1 MGVLAEF
8 LKEKADEIRAA
19 KPERDRLV
27 SDWTAAV
34 ECLLG
39 QIEQWLRESDPEGLI
54 RCQRVGHSFNDE
66 GMGPYTVPGL
76 KLELDGQVVG
86 VVPVARR
93 VVASVVLPGESQPRR
108 AEGRVDLTRYGDTH
122 YILYRFRDAGGD
134 RWYVVHDG
142 VFDTKLNRPVGRD
155 LTREEFEA
163 DLASL
168 FR

>member
-27 SDWTAAV
+27 ADWTAAV
-34 ECLLG
+34 ERLLG
-39 QIEQWLRESDPEGLI
+39 LIEQWLRESDPDGLI
-54 RCQRVGHSFNDE
+54 RSERTTHAFNDE
-66 GMGPYTVPGL
+66 AMGPYSVPGL
-76 KLELDGQVVG
+76 SLELDGQVVG

-108 AEGRVDLTRYGDTH
+108 AEGRVDLKRYGDTI
-122 YILYRFRDAGGD
+122 YVLYRFRDGEAD

-168 FR
+168 FG